1 MPEVR
6 PSRRQRSGGLV
17 AAAWAAGDAT
27 AMTRRLNVEQ
37 RQALEVLAGSPHGVT
52 EDLLVLAHGFDSD
65 MIAGLVNAGF
75 ASARRE
81 TMRAGGK
88 TGEIV
93 YIGITDAGRRAIEA
107 GGILSKPLP
116 SWNIFRADGKAEW
129 VGTVK
134 AATADAA
141 IEAAAKE
148 FNTDAR
154 RLFAVRHRV
163 IA

>member
-37 RQALEVLAGSPHGVT
+37 RQALEVLAGSPHGIT
-52 EDLLVLAHGFDSD
+52 EDMLVLAHGFDCD
-65 MIAGLVNAGF
+65 MIAGLVSAGF
-75 ASARRE
+75 ASPRRE
-81 TMRAGGK
+81 TVRAGGK
-88 TGEIV
+88 TSEIV
-93 YIGITDAGRRAIEA
+93 HIRITEAGRQALQT
-107 GGILSKPLP
+107 GGMLTEPLP
-116 SWNIFRADGKAEW
+116 SWNIYRADGKAKW

-141 IEAAAKE
+141 IEAAANE
-148 FNTDAR
+148 FKTDAR